1 MVLLRGVLRDRAAF
15 LSIVLLCSGDSGS
28 PRLGKADGG
37 SNPPLSGL
45 AAAGARLQVGL
56 YMEGRA
62 YADTEFWSDAGRFSV
77 FWSEAR
83 QAGPGNAWFWP
94 ISNGDSLAP
103 ELLAG
108 IGVSIP
114 LQSTLRCETKTVEGN
129 FVADTVF
136 NLGSW

>member
-1 MVLLRGVLRDRAAF
+1 MPILNSGVTP
-15 LSIVLLCSGDSGS
+15 GDSPFFGA
-28 PRLGKADGG
+28 K
-37 SNPPLSGL
+37 L
-45 AAAGARLQVGL
+45 AKP
-56 YMEGRA
+56 
-62 YADTEFWSDAGRFSV
+62 D
-77 FWSEAR
+77 
-83 QAGPGNAWFWP
+83 PGNACFWP
-94 ISNGDSLAP
+94 ISNGDPLAP